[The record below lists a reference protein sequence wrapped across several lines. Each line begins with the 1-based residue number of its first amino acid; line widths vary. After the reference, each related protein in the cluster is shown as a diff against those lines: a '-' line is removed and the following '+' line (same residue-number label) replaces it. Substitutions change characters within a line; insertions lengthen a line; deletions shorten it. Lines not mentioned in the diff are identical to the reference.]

1 MKKVAL
7 FFAPLAVFLI
17 IALPSYAETQYRF
30 EVFGAGTIPVKKSF
44 EISAP
49 QSTVPLNGE
58 QQFSFGARGG
68 VRLGTD
74 SKGRWGQ
81 DFIYS
86 FGTNATKIVNQSN
99 SSQFSF
105 TSRVHQFSYNALW
118 YPGGSGL
125 DRKSGAFPYVTA
137 GVGGSFHVLSQS
149 AINQALDPGRGGL
162 GQLHNENVFDF
173 NCGGGV
179 RVKMNPRYGV
189 RVDARDF
196 MSRAVRY
203 GLPER
208 SSDPK
213 ATVFPISG
221 LFHRIE
227 ASVGF
232 VIYF

>member
-7 FFAPLAVFLI
+7 FFAPLAVLLI
-17 IALPSYAETQYRF
+17 VALPSYAETQYRF
-30 EVFGAGTIPVKKSF
+30 EVFGAGTIPVKKHF

-49 QSTVPLNGE
+49 QSSVPLSGE

-74 SKGRWGQ
+74 GKGRWGQ

-86 FGTNATKIVNQSN
+86 FGTNATKIVNQTN
-99 SSQFSF
+99 GSQFSF
-105 TSRVHQFSYNALW
+105 TSRVHQFSYNVLW
-118 YPGGSGL
+118 YPHGSGL
-125 DRKSGAFPYVTA
+125 DKKSGAFPYVTG
-137 GVGGSFHVLSQS
+137 GVGGSFHVLSQA
-149 AINQALDPGRGGL
+149 AINQALDPSRAGL

-173 NCGGGV
+173 NAGGGV
-179 RVKMNPRYGV
+179 RVKLNPRYGV

-203 GLPER
+203 GLPQS
-208 SSDPK
+208 SSDPT

-221 LFHRIE
+221 VFHRIE